1 VLRALKPWLGRIRE
15 RKADPAAAVAA
26 CDAAIADCGSLVEL
40 HALRSLSLARLK
52 HDAAAEPDFRLAL
65 PHRRENPKYLI
76 TFAESLV
83 RLGRYGEAIELFE
96 SAIAIEPRPKWSDRL
111 VELLLGV
118 GDYVRASATLE
129 RMIESEPR
137 QEARERHRDVV
148 SRLQA
153 DREAGVS
160 PTVKA
165 VYGEALECLR
175 WGHPVRANTLLES
188 VVRACPVY
196 APAWV
201 ALRGARLAGGRDE
214 AAARVEAEWTSSQP
228 TAAHVA
234 RAGCGR
240 RLSPRGLLF
249 DTDER
254 FAVVRKE
261 TALTAA
267 TSPEA
272 LRTVADSYWI
282 ADPGGTTVTHRP
294 FIDLGDGAEG
304 QVVQY
309 QTAPTFMASIR
320 HAMVV
325 GRGAVLTA
333 KGHFVEDLHVVHRM
347 DKYSAQRH
355 GAEVVFD
362 REAYFGGLCP
372 VTFFDRDAL
381 LLAGPTDLSFGD
393 WVMNFPPRLAV
404 AAAAG
409 LDCPIVVNRHILP
422 QYVDMLEALGVN
434 RERLLFHDPAGV
446 SVFPRLYVP
455 SWPAGDRLRPM
466 KGWNDVYRSLAM
478 PGGPSKDLRLYL
490 SRSHNARRQLLN
502 EPEICQIFARHGFQV
517 VYPERLPLA
526 ETIDLFSRAAVV
538 AAPYGSALRNI
549 AFAPSHPVALVLMP
563 PSSRVFRYG
572 AALWLAEA
580 GARLAFVP
588 SVPADPLPFAED
600 ELPNQ
605 GLSKAPWVV
614 AAREVERAI
623 ALVLAAASKMPA

>member
-15 RKADPAAAVAA
+15 LKADPAAAVAA
-26 CDAAIADCGSLVEL
+26 CDAAIEDCGSLVEL
-40 HALRSLSLARLK
+40 HALRSLYLARLK

-65 PHRRENPKYLI
+65 PHRRESPKYLI
-76 TFAESLV
+76 TFAESLI

-118 GDYVRASATLE
+118 GDYVRAAATLE
-129 RMIESEPR
+129 RMIESEPS

-153 DREAGVS
+153 DREAGV
-160 PTVKA
+160 PRTVKA

-175 WGHPVRANTLLES
+175 RGHPMRAETLLES
-188 VVRACPVY
+188 VVRACPGY

-201 ALRGARLAGGRDE
+201 ALRGARRAGGRAE
-214 AAARVEAEWTSSQP
+214 AAARVEAEWTSAQP
-228 TAAHVA
+228 AAAHVA

-254 FAVVRKE
+254 FAVARKE
-261 TALTAA
+261 DALTAA

-272 LRTVADSYWI
+272 LRTAEDGYWI

-294 FIDLGDGAEG
+294 FLDLGDGAEG

-309 QTAPTFMASIR
+309 QTAPTFVASIR
-320 HAMVV
+320 HAMLV
-325 GRGAVLTA
+325 GRGAILTA
-333 KGHFVEDLHVVHRM
+333 NGHFVEDLHLVQRIH
-347 DKYSAQRH
+347 KYSAQRD

-381 LLAGPTDLSFGD
+381 LLAGPTDTSFGD
-393 WVMNFPPRLAV
+393 WMMNFPPRLVV

-422 QYVDMLEALGVN
+422 QYVNLLEALGVS
-434 RERLLFHDPAGV
+434 RERLLFHDPTGV

-466 KGWNDVYRSLAM
+466 KGWFDVYNSLAI
-478 PGGPSKDLRLYL
+478 PGAPNEDLRLYL
-490 SRSHNARRQLLN
+490 SRDNNARRQLLN

-526 ETIDLFSRAAVV
+526 ETVDLFSRAAIV

-572 AALWLAEA
+572 AALWLAET
-580 GARLAFVP
+580 GARLAFVRGMP
-588 SVPADPLPFAED
+588 VDPLPFAED
-600 ELPNQ
+600 DLPDHTP
-605 GLSKAPWVV
+605 SSASWVV
-614 AAREVERAI
+614 AVSEVERAI
-623 ALVLAAASKMPA
+623 ALVLGAAGMPA